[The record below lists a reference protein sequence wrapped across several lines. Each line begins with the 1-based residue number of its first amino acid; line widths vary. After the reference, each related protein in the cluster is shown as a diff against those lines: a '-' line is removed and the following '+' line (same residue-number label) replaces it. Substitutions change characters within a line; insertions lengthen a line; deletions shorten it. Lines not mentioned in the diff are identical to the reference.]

1 MTGESGTTRPGAVSA
16 RRPGLPDGV
25 RLVRAGNPGPMT
37 LDGTNTWVVDGPDGL
52 LVVDPGPAL
61 AEHADE
67 VVALTGGSAACVL
80 LTHRHADHA
89 EGAAALARALGAPVR
104 ATDPALCSPGAA
116 ALAPGEVVGGLEV
129 LATPG
134 HTSDSTCFL
143 HRTAPGAPVDAVLT
157 GDTVLGRGTTVVA
170 HPDGRLDDYL
180 DSLRALRDLAA
191 QRDCPVLPGH
201 GPVRPSLAA
210 AAAAYLAHRQER
222 LEAVRAAVA
231 AGAATPR
238 DVVEVVYAD
247 VPRDVW
253 PAAEAS
259 VAAQLLHLGV
269 PLVPGGAPAPSAGR
283 PGGGGA

>member
-1 MTGESGTTRPGAVSA
+1 MTH
-16 RRPGLPDGV
+16 LPAGV

-37 LDGTNTWVVDGPDGL
+37 LEGTNTWVVDGPDGL

-61 AEHADE
+61 PEHADA

-80 LTHRHADHA
+80 LTHRHADHS
-89 EGAAALARALGAPVR
+89 EGAAALAGALGAPVR
-104 ATDPALCSPGAA
+104 ATDPACCSPGTR
-116 ALAPGEVVGGLEV
+116 ALSSGEVVGSLEV
-129 LATPG
+129 RATPG

-143 HRTAPGAPVDAVLT
+143 HRAAPGAPVDAVLT

-180 DSLRALRDLAA
+180 TSLRALRDIAA
-191 QRDCPVLPGH
+191 AGDCAVLPGH
-201 GPVRPSLAA
+201 GPVRPSLAD

-238 DVVEVVYAD
+238 AVVEVVYAD

-259 VAAQLLHLGV
+259 VAAQLLHLGL
-269 PLVPGGAPAPSAGR
+269 PLHVGPAGSPAGTPGPGAGGAA
-283 PGGGGA
+283 GGGA